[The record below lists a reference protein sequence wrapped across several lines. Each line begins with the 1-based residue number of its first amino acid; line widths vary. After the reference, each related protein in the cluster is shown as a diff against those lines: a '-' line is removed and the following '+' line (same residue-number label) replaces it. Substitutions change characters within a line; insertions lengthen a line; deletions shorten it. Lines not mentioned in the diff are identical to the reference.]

1 MVTNNSGSTKGSKN
15 GGGPNTG
22 LIAGLT
28 TGLVCAA
35 LIALTAGLL
44 IYRKRKRAQMTD
56 IKRKPASLE
65 SPPPPHTEIIM
76 TAPTSSNIK
85 VPSAPEPI
93 SAPTTLTP
101 PAPALTP
108 APIATSTPD
117 HYQEE
122 SLYIGSPLFIPPLSA
137 TTSTINKSNANG
149 TNAAS
154 IQRSLTLSSRPQYDP
169 SKTLARNNIGT
180 IKNSNLSSPLNRSSS
195 VKVTKY
201 DYNPPILDDD
211 DLDHVQVRRAISV
224 KRRNAAA
231 HSTYLA
237 HQIPTTPHVSVSRS
251 TSLRSQTAKS
261 HLFDDGSNSVKTL
274 PTTTTAASVNV
285 DQLEDGSG
293 NNRNNENNNEDDNGD
308 DDDDDDED
316 DGDSLDETTS
326 TSAKSGAIQVVC
338 AKPTIARIRSISR
351 KDSTGKKTTKIV
363 EDHDQQP
370 PTSSQH
376 ATTDDSSSSH
386 LTPHQLNPLER
397 MSMRSMPDST
407 HSSTLADGEITVY
420 WQQPSDQ

>member
-15 GGGPNTG
+15 SGGGPNTG

-44 IYRKRKRAQMTD
+44 IYRKRKRAQMAD
-56 IKRKPASLE
+56 INRKPASLE
-65 SPPPPHTEIIM
+65 SPPAPHSEIIM
-76 TAPTSSNIK
+76 AAPASSNIK
-85 VPSAPEPI
+85 VPPAPEP
-93 SAPTTLTP
+93 ATLPP
-101 PAPALTP
+101 PAPAPVL
-108 APIATSTPD
+108 APVATSTPD
-117 HYQEE
+117 HYQEN

-137 TTSTINKSNANG
+137 TTSTINKSNANE
-149 TNAAS
+149 TKAAS

-169 SKTLARNNIGT
+169 SKTLARSNISAT
-180 IKNSNLSSPLNRSSS
+180 KNSNLSSPLNRSSS

-211 DLDHVQVRRAISV
+211 DLDHVQIRRAISV

-237 HQIPTTPHVSVSRS
+237 QATPLVSVSRS

-261 HLFDDGSNSVKTL
+261 HLFDDGSNSDKTL
-274 PTTTTAASVNV
+274 PTTTTPTTSVNV
-285 DQLEDGSG
+285 DKLEDGNG
-293 NNRNNENNNEDDNGD
+293 NNCNNEDNNENKND
-308 DDDDDDED
+308 DDDDAEDD
-316 DGDSLDETTS
+316 DGDSLDETT
-326 TSAKSGAIQVVC
+326 TSASTKSGAVQVVC

-351 KDSTGKKTTKIV
+351 KDSTGKKTTKVV
-363 EDHDQQP
+363 EDHSQQP
-370 PTSSQH
+370 IKTSQH
-376 ATTDDSSSSH
+376 VTPDDSSSSH
-386 LTPHQLNPLER
+386 LTPHQPKPLER

-420 WQQPSDQ
+420 WQHPSDQ